1 MVLVV
6 DAVFVIA
13 NIVSLA
19 LCAFQIAPFSR
30 AGESLLE
37 ASGRVRGL
45 ASEPRLDSVV

>member
-19 LCAFQIAPFSR
+19 LCAFQIAPAEGSNR
-30 AGESLLE
+30 IIIHIRCNNEIT
-37 ASGRVRGL
+37 R
-45 ASEPRLDSVV
+45 

>member
-30 AGESLLE
+30 GNRIIIHIRCNNEIT
-37 ASGRVRGL
+37 R
-45 ASEPRLDSVV
+45 